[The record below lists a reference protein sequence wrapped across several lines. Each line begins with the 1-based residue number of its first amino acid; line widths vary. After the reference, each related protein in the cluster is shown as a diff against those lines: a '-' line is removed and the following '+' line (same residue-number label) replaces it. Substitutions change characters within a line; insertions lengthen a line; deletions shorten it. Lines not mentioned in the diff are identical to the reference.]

1 MTREKPGQK
10 STLPHSEVNSSKGRD
25 PTLGTASRG
34 PKLMTCFSPEHWI
47 PTYTSTTKLLQVDKG
62 PSISLDKGPSISLG
76 MNLFFELQK
85 QCTVLLIPLNSPAS
99 P

>member
-62 PSISLDKGPSISLG
+62 PSISLG